1 MPTITS
7 LHAALKKDIGYPGS
21 QTLLR
26 HTLLKLGF
34 EWKRTNS
41 NRKVL
46 IEKPSVVSQR
56 LKFYK
61 RKKELEDAGFTLV
74 YIDETWI
81 DTACCSK
88 RCWQGPS
95 TEGLVQPVSKGQRL
109 IVVHAGCKDGFIPG
123 AQLIYKAS
131 CNSGD
136 YHNEMNGA
144 NFKKWVEQQLM
155 KIKINTF
162 LKNK

>member
-1 MPTITS
+1 MRNKVHEFHTVRRQLPTITS
-7 LHAALKKDIGYPGS
+7 LHAALKEDIGYPGS
-21 QTLLR
+21 KTLVR

-34 EWKRTNS
+34 KWKRTNS

-61 RKKELEDAGFTLV
+61 RKKELEDARFTLM

-95 TEGLVQPVSKGQRL
+95 TEGLDQPVSNGQRL
-109 IVVHAGCKDGFIPG
+109 IVVHAGCKDRFIP
-123 AQLIYKAS
+123 
-131 CNSGD
+131 
-136 YHNEMNGA
+136 
-144 NFKKWVEQQLM
+144 
-155 KIKINTF
+155 
-162 LKNK
+162 